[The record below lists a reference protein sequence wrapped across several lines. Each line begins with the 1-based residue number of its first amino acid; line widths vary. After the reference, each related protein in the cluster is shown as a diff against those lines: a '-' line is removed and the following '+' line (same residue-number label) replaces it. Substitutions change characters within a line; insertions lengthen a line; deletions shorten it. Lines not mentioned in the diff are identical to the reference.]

1 MKNKLL
7 ILWLFVLTLCS
18 ITYVNADFNKEQED
32 KLNKINLEIVEFK
45 KSYKQEIYNDYEYKI
60 KNLSEEELKNKLKNL
75 EKLIKKHRK
84 DSNYELKNLNRLK
97 LEVIYSIF
105 EDELLSKMW
114 IEKTKDLILY

>member
-18 ITYVNADFNKEQED
+18 ITYVNADFKKDQED

>member
-18 ITYVNADFNKEQED
+18 ITYVNADFNKDQED
-32 KLNKINLEIVEFK
+32 KLNKINLEIIEFK

>member
-60 KNLSEEELKNKLKNL
+60 KKLSEEELKNKLKNL